1 LGQAEE
7 EALASFELSEEEVR
21 GLREFVVRRVLES
34 VSGAFG
40 MMVAPQPALAE
51 KPYPSWLIA
60 HAIGDTSGIL
70 RVSFVDPNGKW
81 TDGVTLVYW
90 LLEAKRTPEGL
101 KVKVAIEPSK
111 KEGILFVVEGVI
123 NNGKAQL

>member
-7 EALASFELSEEEVR
+7 VLASFELTEEEVR
-21 GLREFVVRRVLES
+21 ALRGFLAKKVLEN
-34 VSGAFG
+34 VSAAFG
-40 MMVAPQPALAE
+40 MVVAPQLALAE
-51 KPYPSWLIA
+51 KPYPAWAIA
-60 HAIGDTSGIL
+60 HAIGDTSGVV
-70 RVSFVDPNGKW
+70 RVTFVDPNGKW
-81 TDGVTLVYW
+81 FDGVTLTYW

-123 NNGKAQL
+123 PSG